1 MASFVHD
8 NGEAWMIDVLDGTID
23 NLGGVAWN
31 QYVAWG
37 TGSGRLESGTAD
49 LVTPAAEARV
59 ASTKTQPSANV
70 AQHYGE
76 ITCATVGKTISEAGV
91 FSASTG
97 VNLLMYG
104 DFTGLPLAV
113 GDKLGLTFQMTLE

>member
-8 NGEAWMIDVLDGTID
+8 NGEIWMIDVLDAVVSNQT
-23 NLGGVAWN
+23 AFT

-49 LVTPAAEARV
+49 LVTPASESRV
-59 ASTKTQPSANV
+59 SSTRTQPSANV
-70 AQHYGE
+70 LQHYGE
-76 ITCATVGKTISEAGV
+76 ITCAGAGKTISEAGV

-97 VNLLMYG
+97 QNLLMYG
-104 DFTGLPLAV
+104 DFTGLPLAI